1 MILDDVKSFRQQ
13 LKNIGRVETNVF
25 SDDVLENAEELYHSD
40 KSLLISSVDCNVRR
54 LYYYTVDFD
63 SLGSLIPLLKNR
75 EYVLEFLTK
84 SADEKSAFL
93 KENGFSLLA
102 QMIRVSTLD
111 CANALLDQSV
121 SQYADDS
128 ISAYPDLGLCTPI
141 NKKLHEIFDSRV
153 SHLLNDDGL
162 KKAIE
167 NGEITM
173 HQDFAGNI
181 DAILQVVAQPKRFYI
196 NQIYNGAEKKI
207 IHAMLQKR
215 LRDYVNQGGKYAYAW
230 VEKNNIASVKFHEKY
245 GMKFDGLWNMVY
257 VLEK

>member
-1 MILDDVKSFRQQ
+1 MILDDIRNLRQQ

-25 SDDVLENAEELYHSD
+25 SDEVLENAGELYHSE

-54 LYYYTVDFD
+54 LYYYTVDFN
-63 SLGSLIPLLKNR
+63 SLGTLIPLLKNQ
-75 EYVLEFLTK
+75 EYVLEFLTRK
-84 SADEKSAFL
+84 ADEKSDFL
-93 KENGFSLLA
+93 KENGFSMLA
-102 QMIRVSTLD
+102 QMMRVSTLD
-111 CANALLDQSV
+111 CANALSDQTV

-128 ISAYPDLGLCTPI
+128 IGVYPDLGLCLTI

-153 SHLLNDDGL
+153 SHLLSDDGL
-162 KKAIE
+162 KKALE
-167 NGEITM
+167 NGEITI
-173 HQDFAGNI
+173 HQDSAGI
-181 DAILQVVAQPKRFYI
+181 VDAILQAVVQPKRFYI
-196 NQIYNGAEKKI
+196 NQIYNKSEKKV

-257 VLEK
+257 LLKK